1 MSATMNVEQA
11 RFNMIEQQIR
21 PWDVLDTEVLDL
33 MMAVRREDFVP
44 VAHRALAFADVQIPL
59 GHGARMLEP
68 KVEARILQELRLRK
82 TDKVL
87 EIGTGS
93 GYLAALMAAQAGH
106 VVSVEIVPELA
117 ARARLNLEAVGIGNV
132 TVETGDGAAGWPTR
146 APYDAIVVAAGVR
159 EIPAAWLEQLKV
171 GGRLVAFVGEAPVQ
185 TAQLVT
191 CTSPGQFKTVSVF
204 ETLLAPLAN
213 APARGFVF

>member
-117 ARARLNLEAVGIGNV
+117 ARAPTQSGGRRHRQRDGGDRRRRCRLAHPRALRRHRGGRRRA
-132 TVETGDGAAGWPTR
+132 GDPRRG
-146 APYDAIVVAAGVR
+146 
-159 EIPAAWLEQLKV
+159 LEQLKV